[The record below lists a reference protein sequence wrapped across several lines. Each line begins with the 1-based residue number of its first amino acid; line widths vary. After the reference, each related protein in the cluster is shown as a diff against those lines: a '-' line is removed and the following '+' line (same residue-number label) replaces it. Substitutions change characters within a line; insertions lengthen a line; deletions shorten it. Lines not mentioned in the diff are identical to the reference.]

1 MPYQDS
7 SLATRLKEAP
17 KGHRGYATPGV
28 KYGKGGTPK
37 PKHRPAVVSDRDIDR
52 RIGKENGQARGDKYP
67 YRDNEVPSGLSKKYK
82 PFATKMRDER
92 MRKLLNA
99 KREMVNRA
107 DNVDLS
113 SLGKIFEFGRKKEIA
128 KFADMARRKGVDG
141 DMVRIVPDR
150 AFPKKKGWKKK
161 KHIKKFRKMTNKT
174 YEEGFPLNS
183 GLRG

>member
-37 PKHRPAVVSDRDIDR
+37 PKTRPAVVSDRDIDR

-113 SLGKIFEFGRKKEIA
+113 SLGEIFELT
-128 KFADMARRKGVDG
+128 
-141 DMVRIVPDR
+141 
-150 AFPKKKGWKKK
+150 
-161 KHIKKFRKMTNKT
+161 TNKK
-174 YEEGFPLNS
+174 
-183 GLRG
+183 